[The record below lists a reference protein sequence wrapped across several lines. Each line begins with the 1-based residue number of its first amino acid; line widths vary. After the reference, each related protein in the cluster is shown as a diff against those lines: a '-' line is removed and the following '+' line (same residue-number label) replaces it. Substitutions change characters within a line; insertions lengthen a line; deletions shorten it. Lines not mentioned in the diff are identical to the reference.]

1 MVHQQQQVHPGMPQQ
16 QQQQVHPGM
25 PQQQQQQPGMGMPN
39 PNLTPHFPPRC

>member
-1 MVHQQQQVHPGMPQQ
+1 MVQQQQQVHPGMPQQ

-39 PNLTPHFPPRC
+39 PNLTPHFPPRH